1 MGCVEAWQRWSTVIF
16 LLMCRCLDVGVVEC
30 LWLCTARHGKSELLI
45 LFVELVNDDSCWA
58 FVCGV
63 CGGPSTFLDCAL
75 CVGFGP
81 VFPKNW
87 VNPFLI
93 ERQRS
98 CHYVKKNKTEWKFLT
113 ATVPSDD
120 LGSAQAL
127 LHH

>member
-1 MGCVEAWQRWSTVIF
+1 VGCVEAWQRWSTVIF

-98 CHYVKKNKTEWKFLT
+98 CHYIQTKYVYIGRGLPRTTTKRR
-113 ATVPSDD
+113 
-120 LGSAQAL
+120 
-127 LHH
+127 